1 MEPVIELHGLRKK
14 YGEFTAVDGLDLT
27 VRKGDIY
34 GFLGPNGAGKS
45 TTIRM
50 MLSLIRPTEGQV
62 HLFGQPLAEHRE
74 ALLARIGAIVER
86 PDFYNYLSA
95 YTNLEIL
102 GRLAKADVS
111 RKNILRQLA
120 VVGLETRAQ
129 SKVKTFSHGMKQRL
143 GIAQALL
150 HNPELVVLDE
160 PTTGLDPHGMVDI
173 RELILDLAHTHN
185 KTVLLSSHILPEV
198 ELTAT
203 RMVIINKGKAIVEGA
218 VQDLLNAG
226 RMKVTIDTGDP
237 TLATASILRTPF
249 SQRIVGNAESAIVLM
264 LERSEIAEVV
274 SHLAADGVTIHSV
287 VPVRSLE
294 EYFLDLTRAPH
305 DEASVLQAKAT
316 THHDSDS
323 SMKGAH

>member
-1 MEPVIELHGLRKK
+1 MNVIELRGLRKK
-14 YGEFTAVDGLDLT
+14 FGDFTAVDGLDLT

-50 MLSLIRPTEGQV
+50 MLSLIRPTEGTV
-62 HLFGQPLAEHRE
+62 RLFGEFLAEHRE

-102 GRLAKADVS
+102 GRLSRADVS
-111 RKNILRQLA
+111 RKNIMRQLA
-120 VVGLETRAQ
+120 VVGLEARAQ

-150 HNPELVVLDE
+150 HNPDLVVLDE

-173 RELILDLAHTHN
+173 RELILDLSRTHN

-226 RMKVTIDTGDP
+226 RMKVTIDTNDP
-237 TLATASILRTPF
+237 VRATESMQRTPYA
-249 SQRIVGNAESAIVLM
+249 QRLVGNAEGAIVLM
-264 LERSEIAEVV
+264 LERAEIADVV
-274 SHLAADGVTIHSV
+274 QHLSSEGIAIHSV

-294 EYFLDLTRAPH
+294 EYFLDLTRAPT
-305 DEASVLQAKAT
+305 EG
-316 THHDSDS
+316 TH
-323 SMKGAH
+323 

>member
-1 MEPVIELHGLRKK
+1 MNVIELRGLRKK
-14 YGEFTAVDGLDLT
+14 FGDFTAVDGLDLT

-50 MLSLIRPTEGQV
+50 MLSLIRPTEGTV
-62 HLFGQPLAEHRE
+62 RLFGEPLAEHRE

-102 GRLAKADVS
+102 GRLSRADVS
-111 RKNILRQLA
+111 RKNIMRQLA
-120 VVGLETRAQ
+120 VVGLEARAQ

-150 HNPELVVLDE
+150 HNPDLVVLDE

-173 RELILDLAHTHN
+173 RELILDLSRTHN

-226 RMKVTIDTGDP
+226 RMKVTIDTNDP
-237 TLATASILRTPF
+237 VRATESMQRTPYA
-249 SQRIVGNAESAIVLM
+249 QRLVGNAEGAIVLM
-264 LERSEIAEVV
+264 LERAEIADVV
-274 SHLAADGVTIHSV
+274 QHLSSEGIAIHSV

-294 EYFLDLTRAPH
+294 EYFLDLTRTPT
-305 DEASVLQAKAT
+305 EG
-316 THHDSDS
+316 TH
-323 SMKGAH
+323 